1 MDPLDP
7 KASNKDPKFGSP
19 TTEESSSETVTMDG
33 AAAARMRGSSPSVA
47 AYLQPG
53 TLLGERYEILQLL
66 GQGGMGAVYKAND
79 RELERVVALKIV
91 RPDMADH
98 PNLLQRFKHEL
109 ILARQIAHRNV
120 IRIFDLGE
128 AGGIK
133 FISMEFV
140 EGENLAV
147 LLRKQGRF
155 ESTEAARIMFQ
166 VFRALEAAHAEGVIH
181 RDLKP
186 HNIMRDHHGKIV
198 VMDFGLARSADVSAV
213 TRSGALVGT
222 LEYMAPEQ
230 AQGQHVD
237 ARSDIY
243 SAGLIFYQLL
253 TGKLPFQAESAV
265 ASLIKRSQ
273 ERVIPPVQ
281 LDSTVPQALSD
292 IVVRCLEIDPKDRY
306 QNVQQAIHDLA
317 LAAGLS
323 LGESVTGFVPAL
335 PRPQP
340 VGRLWKWATA
350 TALVIALAVAGIV
363 LRSWLGS
370 RPAAVQKPVTVL
382 VADFANKTED
392 PVFEGTLEPAFTVA
406 LEGAGFI
413 NTFRRDQARKIG
425 AQLNQGAT
433 KLEVNKLDASLARL
447 VAQREGLDTVI
458 TGEIERREGNY
469 AVSVQA
475 LDGITGKIVTST
487 EVETSA
493 KDGVLQSVS
502 KLAARVRKALGD
514 TTPES
519 AQLAA
524 AETFTANSIDA
535 AHAYAVGQEKLW
547 KGDFEAAIASYTEAI
562 NLDPNLGRAYAGLA
576 VVYANT
582 GRIQQAKEQYKLALA
597 RIDRMSER
605 EKFRTRSAYYLVMRD
620 PDKAIE
626 ELTQLVE
633 RYPADSAGLANLALA
648 YFYRR
653 DMGRALDVGR
663 RAVEIAPKNVP
674 QRNNV
679 GLYAMYAGDFDT
691 AISEQRKVLELNPSF
706 VLAYVGIGLS
716 QLGQGKFQDAAQTY
730 EQLQKLGP
738 GAASAAAAGLADLA
752 LLEGRARDAVTQL
765 GSAITADLNNKNN
778 DAAANKLL
786 TLAHAQLL
794 SGRKPQAQSTADRA
808 LAISKE
814 NSVLF
819 WAARVYLGL
828 DQEGKALALAQQLA
842 GQLENDPQAYAKLIE
857 GEAQLARGKAVE
869 AAKLF
874 KESQKFA
881 DTWLGRLALA
891 RAYLQLQS
899 FTEAYSELEV
909 CLKRRGE
916 ATAIFLDEAPTYRI
930 FPEVYYYMGRA
941 QQGLNSPAA
950 ASSYR
955 SFLEIKSKDERD
967 PLVADARARI
977 SNR

>member
-1 MDPLDP
+1 MDPRDS
-7 KASNKDPKFGSP
+7 KASKPGSKSDSP
-19 TTEESSSETVTMDG
+19 AVAESSSETVTMDG
-33 AAAARMRGSSPSVA
+33 AAAARARGA
-47 AYLQPG
+47 AANFVSYMQPG
-53 TLLGERYEILQLL
+53 TLLGERYEILELL

-79 RELERVVALKIV
+79 RELDRVVALKVV
-91 RPDMADH
+91 RPDMADQ

-128 AGGIK
+128 AGGVK
-133 FISMEFV
+133 FISMEYV

-147 LLRKQGRF
+147 LLRKHGRF
-155 ESTEAARIMFQ
+155 DPTDAARIMYQ

-186 HNIMRDHHGKIV
+186 HNVMRDSHGKIV
-198 VMDFGLARSADVSAV
+198 VMDFGLARSTDVSAV

-237 ARSDIY
+237 ERSDIY

-253 TGKLPFQAESAV
+253 TGNMPFASESAV

-273 ERVIPPVQ
+273 ERVVPPIQ
-281 LDSTVPQALSD
+281 RDPNVPKALSD
-292 IVVRCLEIDPKDRY
+292 IAVRCLEINPKDRY
-306 QNVQQAIHDLA
+306 QNVQEAIRDLA
-317 LAAGLS
+317 LATGIS
-323 LGESVTGFVPAL
+323 MGESVTGFIA
-335 PRPQP
+335 P
-340 VGRLWKWATA
+340 VAPKRSAMSLRKWAA
-350 TALVIALAVAGIV
+350 AAALVIALVVGGLG
-363 LRSWLGS
+363 LRYWMGS
-370 RPAAVQKPVTVL
+370 KTPATQNPVTVL
-382 VADFANKTED
+382 VADFANQTQD
-392 PVFEGTLEPAFTVA
+392 PVFDGTLEPAFTVA

-458 TGEIERREGNY
+458 TGSIERREGNY

-475 LDGITGKIVTST
+475 LDGITGKVVTST

-502 KLAARVRKALGD
+502 KLAARVRRALGD
-514 TTPES
+514 STPES

-524 AETFTANSIDA
+524 AETFTANSIEA
-535 AHAYAVGQEKLW
+535 AHAYAVAQEALWAGKL
-547 KGDFEAAIASYTEAI
+547 DDAVALYARAIQ
-562 NLDPNLGRAYAGLA
+562 LDPNLGRAYAGLA

-582 GRIQQAKEQYKLALA
+582 GRTQQAKEQYKLALA

-620 PDKAIE
+620 PEKALE
-626 ELTQLVE
+626 ELNQLVQ

-653 DMGRALDVGR
+653 DMPRALETGR
-663 RAVEIAPKNVP
+663 RAVQISPKNVP

-691 AISEQRKVLELNPSF
+691 AIAEQQKVLELNSSF
-706 VLAYVGIGLS
+706 VLAYVGMGLS
-716 QLGQGKFQDAAQTY
+716 QLGQGKTQDAMQTY
-730 EQLQKLGP
+730 ERLQKISPRG
-738 GAASAAAAGLADLA
+738 ASAAASGLADLA
-752 LLEGRARDAVTQL
+752 LFDGRATDASSLLDT
-765 GSAITADLNNKNN
+765 AIRADLNSKDN
-778 DAAANKLL
+778 DAAAAKLMA
-786 TLAHAQLL
+786 LAQAHLL
-794 SGRKPQAQSTADRA
+794 AGHKPQALAAAERG
-808 LAISKE
+808 LAIS
-814 NSVLF
+814 NSDSTLF
-819 WAARVYLGL
+819 WAARIYLAV
-828 DQEGKALALAQQLA
+828 DREAKALQLA
-842 GQLENDPQAYAKLIE
+842 EQLARRLENDPQAYAKLIE

-881 DTWLGRLALA
+881 DTWLGRLDSA
-891 RAYLQLQS
+891 RAYLELGS
-899 FTEAYSELEV
+899 FTEAYSELET
-909 CLKRRGE
+909 CLRRRGE
-916 ATAIFLDEAPTYRI
+916 ATAVFLDESPTYHF
-930 FPEVYYYMGRA
+930 FPPVYYYMGRA
-941 QQGLNSPAA
+941 QEGLKSPEAGN
-950 ASSYR
+950 SYR
-955 SFLEIKSKDERD
+955 TFIQMKDKSQPD
-967 PLVADARARI
+967 PLVADARVRI
-977 SNR
+977 AKP